1 MRKRFLVG
9 TTLLSIMLM
18 GLPVMEPVAAETT
31 PEEATPAVDNR
42 KPHAG
47 GFIRFNGFRHSSGKS
62 VTYPNLSALTTDT
75 PREAGRSRHFD
86 LYGHID
92 IEEHARIIDYPILS
106 LSEGV
111 LTAFQLAMPY
121 DETSVE
127 ILGAKT
133 PIDSAGIVY
142 RIIDRELQFR
152 WCCRTAAKIHKGDTL
167 ALLKL
172 YLKHKP
178 NAHID
183 RYFQFDPDGLS
194 VTLNDGRTNDWQMAL
209 PAVALYRDA
218 HPAADSMTDL
228 AARLAAIN
236 GAHENCG
243 HQGSPA
249 NPDKDET
256 KLKQQGGQASQFEIL
271 SVIPNPTKSWADI
284 TYSIFGECTIRL
296 RLYSLL
302 GEEVMSIVNSGRQ
315 TGLYRHNITVSDVAA
330 GVYILRLETCQE
342 DVTIPSDIMKVIVQN

>member
-1 MRKRFLVG
+1 MRKRFFIG
-9 TTLLSIMLM
+9 TVLLSMLM
-18 GLPVMEPVAAETT
+18 GLPMIEPVAAETT
-31 PEEATPAVDNR
+31 PEEATPVTDNR
-42 KPHAG
+42 KPHTG
-47 GFIRFNGFRHSSGKS
+47 NFVRFNGFRHDDGKS

-75 PREAGRSRHFD
+75 PREAGRNRHFD
-86 LYGHID
+86 LYGHIA

-106 LSEGV
+106 LSEGE

-121 DETSVE
+121 DESSVE

-152 WCCRTAAKIHKGDTL
+152 WVCRTAAEIHKGDTL

-178 NAHID
+178 NTHIN
-183 RYFQFDPDGLS
+183 RYFQFDPNGLS
-194 VTLNDGRTNDWQMAL
+194 VTRHEDRTNDWQMAL
-209 PAVALYRDA
+209 PAVTLYHDA
-218 HPAADSMTDL
+218 HATADSMTDL
-228 AARLAAIN
+228 AERLAVIN
-236 GAHENCG
+236 GTQEGCG
-243 HQGSPA
+243 HQGQTA
-249 NPDKDET
+249 GHDKDET